1 MTIPGPEKFHAVNTR
16 RQQIV
21 INKRKVNACLP
32 ILVLLSFLSL
42 LPLSAAAQRFS
53 YDDAYPGINYSTAPL
68 QDRLTRLV
76 AEIES
81 GDVVLTYDADGRGY
95 MDSLL
100 EALEIDPSSQFLVFS
115 KTALKTRFVTAQTPR
130 ALYFNDDIYV
140 GFNQGS
146 RALEI
151 AAMDPVLGPVF
162 FGVPQVPD
170 QAIAPERELNRCLRC
185 HDSYSMSGGG
195 VPRFLLSSVL
205 ANPEGEIVTHEV
217 SIITDTSTPL
227 NRRWGGMYVTGN
239 HGSQETLGN
248 FVIDDVGKLTNLN
261 LAVNGNKSD
270 LSEYL
275 DTSPY
280 ISDGSDIVA
289 LLVLEHQIEVQ
300 NRLTRL
306 SFESRTRLFQTGAIS
321 TEELETFSKPLLE
334 SLFMLNEVALT
345 DRVSGTSG
353 YTEYFQALG
362 PEDSQGRS
370 LRELDLET
378 RTFKYPFSFQIYSE
392 AFDALPAQVKS
403 YLYSR
408 IRSILS
414 GEDPDPVFAELS
426 SGERDAIAGILRDT
440 KPEIFAN

>member
-1 MTIPGPEKFHAVNTR
+1 MWMILKGQLAVSTR
-16 RQQIV
+16 R
-21 INKRKVNACLP
+21 KAGTCLS
-32 ILVLLSFLSL
+32 ILLLLFL
-42 LPLSAAAQRFS
+42 LPLPAAAQRFS
-53 YDDAYPGINYSTAPL
+53 YETAYPGINYDSAPL

-76 AEIES
+76 ADIEA
-81 GDVVLTYDADGRGY
+81 GEVALAFDAEGRGY

-100 EALEIDPSSQFLVFS
+100 EALKIDPSSQFLVFS

-146 RALEI
+146 RSLEI

-162 FGVPQVPD
+162 FDVPQVPD

-185 HDSYSMSGGG
+185 HDSYSMTGGG

-205 ANPEGEIVTHEV
+205 ADPEGEIVTHEV

-227 NRRWGGMYVTGN
+227 NRRWGGMYVTGT

-248 FVIDDVGKLTNLN
+248 FVIDDVSKLTNLN
-261 LAVNGNKSD
+261 LAVNGNKTD

-280 ISDGSDIVA
+280 ISSGSDIVA
-289 LLVLEHQIEVQ
+289 LLVLEHQVEVQ
-300 NRLTRL
+300 NSLTRL
-306 SFESRTRLFQTGAIS
+306 SFESRTRLFQSGEIS
-321 TEELETFSKPLLE
+321 AEDLETYSKPLLE
-334 SLFMLNEVALT
+334 SLFMINEVALT
-345 DRVSGTSG
+345 DRVSGSSG

-362 PEDSQGRS
+362 PDDSQGRS
-370 LRELDLET
+370 LRQLDLET
-378 RTFKYPFSFQIYSE
+378 RTFKYPFSYLVYSE
-392 AFDALPAQVKS
+392 AFAALPDQVKT

-414 GEDPDPVFAELS
+414 GTDQDPVFANLAPED
-426 SGERDAIAGILRDT
+426 RDAIAGILRDT